1 MRIPFACAFIELLAS
16 YDNINHYSYL
26 LNFFPARYK
35 AYSVC
40 GSLANFLQKTFPE
53 KITQNKVCICHKL
66 CMYGS
71 EFFSPWALVF
81 RKTRCLI
88 RPRNLIRPRL
98 QTSLTSFSLV
108 RILLSTVSFLMRK

>member
-1 MRIPFACAFIELLAS
+1 MTMLITILIFLSFSQQDIK
-16 YDNINHYSYL
+16 HVV
-26 LNFFPARYK
+26 
-35 AYSVC
+35 VC
-40 GSLANFLQKTFPE
+40 GSSANFPQKTFPE

-81 RKTRCLI
+81 RKARCLI

-108 RILLSTVSFLMRK
+108 RIFLSTVSFLMRE

>member
-1 MRIPFACAFIELLAS
+1 MLIMPHISLT
-16 YDNINHYSYL
+16 
-26 LNFFPARYK
+26 FPSQQQDIK
-35 AYSVC
+35 HVVVC
-40 GSLANFLQKTFPE
+40 GSSANFSQKTFPE

-81 RKTRCLI
+81 RKARCLI

-98 QTSLTSFSLV
+98 QTSLTSFLLV
-108 RILLSTVSFLMRK
+108 RILLSTVSFLM